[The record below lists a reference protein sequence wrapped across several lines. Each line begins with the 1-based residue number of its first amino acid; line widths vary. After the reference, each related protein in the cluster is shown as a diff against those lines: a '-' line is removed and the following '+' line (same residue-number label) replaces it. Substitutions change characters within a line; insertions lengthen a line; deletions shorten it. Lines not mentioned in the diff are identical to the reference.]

1 MDTPLTAW
9 HERIWEWFG
18 THARSR
24 YALAWLALV
33 SFADAIFFPV
43 APEVFLVVLMLAH
56 PSRWRQYLA
65 VALPASVVGATV
77 GYLIAHFLFNQFG
90 QPILAFYGQEQTFV
104 IVQNLIRGHVFWTMA
119 VGNFMPIPDKVLIY
133 AGGFLGA
140 PFVPFISG
148 YFVGRGIRMSV
159 AVYLAGRYGEQALNI
174 IKRYALYV
182 AAVAVVLGTIYGMV
196 HWHLFGLY
204 MPL

>member
-1 MDTPLTAW
+1 MATPLTAW
-9 HERIWEWFG
+9 HERVWQWFG
-18 THARSR
+18 VHAQSR
-24 YALAWLALV
+24 YALWWLALV

-43 APEVFLVVLMLAH
+43 APEVFLVALMLAH

-65 VALPASVVGATV
+65 TALPASVLGATV

-90 QPILAFYGQEQTFV
+90 QPILAFYGQEQVFMT
-104 IVQNLIRGHVFWTMA
+104 VQYYIRGHVFWAMA

-140 PFVPFISG
+140 HFVPFISG

-159 AVYLAGRYGEQALNI
+159 AVYLAGRYGEQALSI
-174 IKRYALYV
+174 IKRYAIYV
-182 AAVAVVLGTIYGMV
+182 GITVVVLGTIYAMV
-196 HWHLFGLY
+196 HWHLLGL
-204 MPL
+204 